1 MVGRVKSVHG
11 ATEAVMESRNEGDG
25 GVEPGEAGNVVIGG
39 RVKAVAE
46 KFPKA
51 FTSLERDVTVVDGG
65 EIVR

>member
-1 MVGRVKSVHG
+1 
-11 ATEAVMESRNEGDG
+11 MESRNEGDG